1 MASHGHFYWNELMTR
16 DAEKAKKFYGDTIG
30 WTFDAMPHPRGTYWV
45 AKLADKPV
53 AGILPMSGP
62 DFDGV
67 AEQWMAYVAVDDVD
81 ARLKRATAAG
91 AKVIRA
97 PFDVPTI
104 GRIAVLREPGGAAI
118 TWMTPA
124 NS

>member
-16 DAEKAKKFYGDTIG
+16 DPERAKKFYGDTIG
-30 WTFDAMPHPRGTYWV
+30 WTFDAMPHALGTYWV

-67 AEQWMAYVAVDDVD
+67 PEQWMAYVAVDDVD

-97 PFDVPTI
+97 PFDVPTV
-104 GRIAVLREPGGAAI
+104 GRIAVLREPGGAYIA
-118 TWMTPA
+118 WMTPA